1 MKPTIR
7 LTTITFMI
15 LSALAICI
23 SASAQQAANSAAQ
36 RPISYNL
43 SREVTLL
50 GTVVKYE
57 PASSVAPFGAH
68 VLLQTQSGQVD
79 VHLGNAKLLQAHHLE
94 LNAGDSVRIIGED
107 LAYGD
112 GKIFAARIVQ
122 KGAQAIAVRNT
133 RGFPPTPASALTPA
147 QIEALRGVR

>member
-7 LTTITFMI
+7 RTTITFVFF
-15 LSALAICI
+15 SALAICF
-23 SASAQQAANSAAQ
+23 SANAQQAATSAAQ
-36 RPISYNL
+36 RPVAYDVN
-43 SREVTLL
+43 REVSLL

-57 PASSVAPFGAH
+57 PASDAPPLGAH

-79 VHLGNAKLLQAHHLE
+79 VHLGNAKLLQARHLE

-107 LAYGD
+107 LAYGG

-122 KGAQAIAVRNT
+122 KGTQAVAVRNT
-133 RGFPPTPASALTPA
+133 RGFLVTPASALTPA

>member
-7 LTTITFMI
+7 LTSITFVF
-15 LSALAICI
+15 LCALAICF
-23 SASAQQAANSAAQ
+23 SANAQQAATSAPQ
-36 RPISYNL
+36 RLVAYNL
-43 SREVTLL
+43 IREVTLL

-57 PASSVAPFGAH
+57 AASSVAPLGAH
-68 VLLQTQSGQVD
+68 VLLQTPSGQVD
-79 VHLGNAKLLQAHHLE
+79 VHLGNAKVLQAHHFE

-112 GKIFAARIVQ
+112 GNIFAARIVQ
-122 KGAQAIAVRNT
+122 KGSQAIAVRNT
-133 RGFPPTPASALTPA
+133 RGFLLTPASALTPA